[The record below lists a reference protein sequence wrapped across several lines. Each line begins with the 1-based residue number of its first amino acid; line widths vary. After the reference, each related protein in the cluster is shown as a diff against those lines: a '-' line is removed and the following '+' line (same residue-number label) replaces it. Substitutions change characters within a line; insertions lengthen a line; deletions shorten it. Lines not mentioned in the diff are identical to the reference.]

1 MGWSVLL
8 DSDRGIMAFYDNTT
22 DEAFGPVFYA
32 NDHGKDTLSDF
43 WRALNLDDPRRMT
56 DGELEEAKMKWSA
69 LDVEVK
75 GIALV
80 PIENK
85 SSKDRE
91 ITMFKVE
98 FHGGR
103 LEDIH
108 NGKLEADIRYIV
120 NPITG
125 EKIEPYE
132 YGASIKD
139 PTLQAAYESY
149 LPEGLAEELG
159 EALLEREIDDTEG
172 EGQFNGAFWGQT
184 TQVPVLWK
192 ITEILNGREIDRWG
206 RTRTAMRQV
215 QPNEYDEI
223 HNAGF
228 MEE

>member
-1 MGWSVLL
+1 MGWEVLK
-8 DSDRGIMAFYDNTT
+8 DPDREIMVFYDNTK
-22 DEAFGPVFYA
+22 DEAFGPIFWA
-32 NDHGKDTLSDF
+32 FDHSKDMLYDF
-43 WRALNLDDPRRMT
+43 WKALNLEDPRRMT
-56 DGELEEAKMKWSA
+56 DGELEEAKMRWSA
-69 LDVEVK
+69 LDVEIK

-85 SSKDRE
+85 LSKDRE
-91 ITMFKVE
+91 ITMLKVE

-108 NGKLEADIRYIV
+108 DGKLEADIRYIV

-139 PTLQAAYESY
+139 PTLAYDYENY

-159 EALLEREIDDTEG
+159 EALLEREIDDAEG

-192 ITEILNGREIDRWG
+192 ITEIMNGRTTDRWG
-206 RTRTAMRQV
+206 RSRTGMREV
-215 QPNEYDEI
+215 QPHEYDEVW
-223 HNAGF
+223 NEGF
-228 MEE
+228 GED

>member
-1 MGWSVLL
+1 MGWEVLL
-8 DSDRGIMAFYDNTT
+8 DSDRGIMVFYDNTT
-22 DEAFGPVFYA
+22 DEAFGPIFYA
-32 NDHGKDTLSDF
+32 NDHGKDTMSDF
-43 WRALNLDDPRRMT
+43 WWALKLDDPRRMT

-80 PIENK
+80 PILSDGN
-85 SSKDRE
+85 
-91 ITMFKVE
+91 ITMLKVE

-108 NGKLEADIRYIV
+108 NGELEADIRYIV

-125 EKIEPYE
+125 EKINPYE

-159 EALLEREIDDTEG
+159 QQLLNREIVDTEG
-172 EGQFNGAFWGQT
+172 EGQFNGAFWGQNNE
-184 TQVPVLWK
+184 VPVFWK
-192 ITEILNGREIDRWG
+192 ITEIMNGREIDRWG
-206 RTRTAMRQV
+206 RNRTAMREV
-215 QPNEYDEI
+215 QSDEYDEKW
-223 HNAGF
+223 HEGF
-228 MEE
+228 LED

>member
-1 MGWSVLL
+1 MGWEILL

-22 DEAFGPVFYA
+22 DEAFGPIFYA
-32 NDHGKDTLSDF
+32 NDHGKDTLSEF
-43 WRALNLDDPRRMT
+43 WRALHLEDPRRMT
-56 DGELEEAKMKWSA
+56 TSELEEAKMKWSA
-69 LDVEVK
+69 LDVEIK

-80 PIENK
+80 PIET
-85 SSKDRE
+85 KDK
-91 ITMFKVE
+91 TMMLKVE

-125 EKIEPYE
+125 EKVDPYE
-132 YGASIKD
+132 YGTTIKD
-139 PTLQAAYESY
+139 PDMQRKYEKY

-184 TQVPVLWK
+184 PFIPVLWK
-192 ITEILNGREIDRWG
+192 ITEIMNGRETDRWG
-206 RTRTAMRQV
+206 RSRTAMRQV
-215 QPNEYDEI
+215 KPDEYDEVW
-223 HNAGF
+223 NEGF
-228 MEE
+228 VEE

>member
-1 MGWSVLL
+1 MGWEVLL
-8 DSDRGIMAFYDNTT
+8 DPDREIMVFFDNTNDT
-22 DEAFGPVFYA
+22 AFGPIFYA
-32 NDHGKDTLSDF
+32 NDHGKDTLYDF
-43 WRALNLDDPRRMT
+43 WKALNLDDPRYLKP
-56 DGELEEAKMKWSA
+56 LEWLEVKTRWSG
-69 LDVEVK
+69 LDVEIK

-80 PIENK
+80 PILSDDK
-85 SSKDRE
+85 

-172 EGQFNGAFWGQT
+172 EGQFNGAFWGQNSE
-184 TQVPVLWK
+184 VPVMWK
-192 ITEILNGREIDRWG
+192 ITEIMNGREIDRWG
-206 RTRTAMRQV
+206 RSRTAMRQV
-215 QPNEYDEI
+215 KPDEYDEKW
-223 HNAGF
+223 N
-228 MEE
+228 EE